1 MITTKT
7 FMLRKED
14 VQRHWYIIDAKD
26 KVLGRMASKIA
37 TLLIGKHKPE
47 YTPHVDTGDYVIVI
61 NADKIRLTGNKVKD
75 KRYLVYSG
83 YMGGL
88 KKRPF
93 EWMMNKSS
101 ERVIKLAVRRMIPK
115 NKLGDKMI
123 TKLKIFKGPDHPHAA
138 QQPQPFDI

>member
-1 MITTKT
+1 MA
-7 FMLRKED
+7 RKED
-14 VQRHWYIIDAKD
+14 VQRRWYIIDAKD

-37 TLLIGKHKPE
+37 VLLIGKHKPE

-61 NADKIRLTGNKVKD
+61 NADKIRLTGNKVND
-75 KRYLVYSG
+75 KRYLFYSG

-88 KKRPF
+88 RKRPF
-93 EWMMNKSS
+93 EWMMNKFP

-123 TKLKIFKGPDHPHAA
+123 AKLKIFKGTDHTHVA
-138 QQPQPFDI
+138 QQPQPLDI